1 MNKLTCDG
9 FIGTKEPRIEF
20 RDGIAHRCSQFSPC
34 ISIRACCLADEK
46 KHKKYQNIFNENT
59 RHR

>member
-9 FIGTKEPRIEF
+9 FIGTKKPRIES

-34 ISIRACCLADEK
+34 ISIRAYCLADEK
-46 KHKKYQNIFNENT
+46 KTQETLNHIK
-59 RHR
+59 